1 MGEITAP
8 VPITADHVLSDFVC
22 RHEELTAWLKSRALD
37 NQANSASKTYVVC
50 EAATNMV
57 IGFYALAPGA
67 LKLAVAP
74 GAIRR
79 NMPDPIPVIVLGRL
93 AVHGNWEG
101 KGIGRGLLKDATSRA
116 MQAAS
121 SIGGRAL
128 LCHAIDEDAK
138 SFYLKHGFKESPVEP
153 LTVMLSLKP

>member
-1 MGEITAP
+1 
-8 VPITADHVLSDFVC
+8 
-22 RHEELTAWLKSRALD
+22 
-37 NQANSASKTYVVC
+37 
-50 EAATNMV
+50 MV

-101 KGIGRGLLKDATSRA
+101 KGIGRGLLKDAISRA